1 METPRYA
8 TQALGRAMASLDKI
22 SEGKNSIQRDA
33 RAKVWGIGAGNN
45 DPS

>member
-8 TQALGRAMASLDKI
+8 FRGLGRAMAGLNKTF
-22 SEGKNSIQRDA
+22 EGKNSIQSDA
-33 RAKVWGIGAGNN
+33 GVKIWGNGTGNN

>member
-8 TQALGRAMASLDKI
+8 FQSLGRAMASLKKTF
-22 SEGKNSIQRDA
+22 EGTNSIQSDA
-33 RAKVWGIGAGNN
+33 GVKVWGDGAENN